1 MNCQLCQKEFDA
13 YLEGKLPESVKIQ
26 VETHLKTCESCYQ
39 SYLDAKVA
47 YRVIEEERK
56 LESNPFLSTRV
67 MAGIEALEP
76 NHESYRR
83 VPLYEKAIKPTL
95 ITISL
100 AAALFIGVVIGNIYK
115 PAPLTK
121 GVPVEMAYMNDGEL
135 ESVALFS
142 NE

>member
-13 YLEGKLPESVKIQ
+13 YLDGKLSASTRIQ
-26 VETHLKTCESCYQ
+26 VESHLKTCESCYQ
-39 SYLDAKVA
+39 SYLGAKVA
-47 YRVIEEERK
+47 YKVIAEERK

-67 MAGIEALEP
+67 MAGIEAMGP

-83 VPLYEKAIKPTL
+83 VPIYEKAIKPVL

-100 AAALFIGVVIGNIYK
+100 AIALFIGVVIGNIYK
-115 PAPLTK
+115 PAAQTK
-121 GVPVEMAYMNDGEL
+121 GVPVEMAYINDGEL

-142 NE
+142 NN